1 MASKNDVD
9 RAEASE
15 IDAFEFTDAA
25 FTVATSIIITTSVL
39 SAILHIMFM
48 KAIRK
53 HCGWKTNFA
62 FTILFSMSLNGLM
75 YFTIE
80 LIATIMAVAKIDRQQ
95 HFVLLRVTG
104 TLMICPFFM
113 TAPLHIL
120 LALHRFVFTLFPVSA
135 RSLVTKRLSMMC
147 LGVLAAYC
155 IFFATITMSSLMG
168 CVYDP
173 SYLATT
179 PLDLPYSYILVLL
192 NQLNNY
198 IGVFLH
204 VVVYSIIFAV
214 LIFKGNIDLRD
225 NNNLRMTAQ
234 ASIMVV
240 IEMFFFIYWTFCTR
254 NPGPVAATVD
264 ELSNLLYFDAIILPY
279 IFLNRNIRARFGIKW
294 ASRARTEG
302 TAVRSSP
309 KTVLVTAVCNMSP
322 IGSRS
327 AA

>member
-95 HFVLLRVTG
+95 HFVLLR
-104 TLMICPFFM
+104 
-113 TAPLHIL
+113 
-120 LALHRFVFTLFPVSA
+120 
-135 RSLVTKRLSMMC
+135 MC